1 MCMNESELRVLAQ
14 VDGDT
19 PLLLGI
25 AAKIAFPD
33 GSMTENGLKREI
45 ACGRLAVERIAG
57 KKYTTLNDIRRM
69 RERCRENQ
77 WGSAN
82 TSGSE
87 KGGRLSGSS
96 SMAEMKS
103 AQDAAKTIAL
113 QLIASSKATSPKSI
127 SRNGGAE
134 IRTK

>member
-1 MCMNESELRVLAQ
+1 MADIDVSTL
-14 VDGDT
+14 DPDT
-19 PLLLGI
+19 PLRLKL
-25 AAKIAFPD
+25 AASLAFPD
-33 GSMTENGLKREI
+33 GSMTESGLKREI
-45 ACGRLAVERIAG
+45 ERGRLECERIAG
-57 KKYTTLNDIRRM
+57 KTYVSLNDIKRM
-69 RERCRENQ
+69 RELCRESRRGSENT
-77 WGSAN
+77 SAN
-82 TSGSE
+82 E

-103 AQDAAKTIAL
+103 AQDAARTIAL

>member
-1 MCMNESELRVLAQ
+1 MKLPADLGR
-14 VDGDT
+14 VDGDA
-19 PLLLGI
+19 PLRLKV
-25 AAKIAFPD
+25 AAELAFPD
-33 GSMTENGLKREI
+33 GSMTERGLKREI
-45 ACGRLAVERIAG
+45 ERGRLAFERIAG
-57 KKYTTLNDIRRM
+57 KVYTTLNYIKRM
-69 RERCRENQ
+69 RDECRENHLESEST
-77 WGSAN
+77 SA
-82 TSGSE
+82 SE

-103 AQDAAKTIAL
+103 AQDAARTIAL